1 MRNPGLATPL
11 MLHPGGEANAMYVV
25 ESIKSAVGRITG
37 ASKLG
42 RRALAAHLRR
52 RKPQTMRFKD
62 DGDIPNSPLPFCFYR
77 GAVELADSADPAA
90 IFEQLFAANGWG
102 DSWRN
107 GIYDYVHYH
116 SRIHEVLGVARGR
129 ARVRF
134 GGDDGK
140 IVEVKAG
147 DVAILPAGTGHQCL
161 GASDDFLVV
170 GAYPPS
176 GTYDECRGSPAE
188 HARALQTIAK
198 VALPRKDPVYGS
210 EGPLVRLWTPPGRSG
225 RKSGVKPARKSR
237 PKARAKARPATRGA
251 RAAKRRSATRKRAA

>member
-1 MRNPGLATPL
+1 MW
-11 MLHPGGEANAMYVV
+11 HPGGEASAMYVV
-25 ESIKSAVGRITG
+25 ESIESAVGRITG
-37 ASKLG
+37 ANKLAP
-42 RRALAAHLRR
+42 RDLAAHLRR

-62 DGDIPNSPLPFCFYR
+62 DGDIPNNPLPFCLYP
-77 GAVELADSADPAA
+77 GAADVADSADPAA

-116 SRIHEVLGVARGR
+116 SRIHEVLGVARGH

-134 GGDDGK
+134 GGGRGK

-147 DVAILPAGTGHQCL
+147 DVAVLPAGTGHQCL
-161 GASDDFLVV
+161 EASDDLLVV

-188 HARALQTIAK
+188 HAQALQTIPK
-198 VALPRKDPVYGS
+198 VALPRKDPVYGKK
-210 EGPLVRLWTPPGRSG
+210 GPLLRLWAPSKTSRTSAA
-225 RKSGVKPARKSR
+225 KSETRSR
-237 PKARAKARPATRGA
+237 PKARAKARPSGRRA
-251 RAAKRRSATRKRAA
+251 RAANRRSATRKRAASPRG